1 MKAAMTFLV
10 LVIEYIYVTSSCS
23 TETCPR
29 FYSFCFFLYEDCQD
43 AAVNKLLF
51 LKVTVFCIFVCQ

>member
-10 LVIEYIYVTSSCS
+10 LVIEYIYVTSSGS

-29 FYSFCFFLYEDCQD
+29 FY
-43 AAVNKLLF
+43 
-51 LKVTVFCIFVCQ
+51 